1 MTHRWEWEREGQN
14 RKRKQNCFG
23 KILATLPS
31 RNLGSNRCILPYVAR
46 SPLIASPAYFRR
58 AAVVR
63 RSRCGK
69 QTDKDDDGRSLR
81 AWRRFF
87 RDKGMTIGNV
97 QQPLA
102 LSPDANTQ
110 FTTQSRVLISGGCAA
125 VYLMQIFRFK
135 SVHKLHENQR
145 RGPSSRPLGDIQEY
159 LLVDFSCVC
168 GCSACPRALTQD
180 VSRTNAHVPYAI
192 HHCFS
197 RTTSSG
203 RLKDGEARGTPY
215 FHNVN
220 PECSARAHT
229 HTHAIRKT
237 ASSLSR

>member
-1 MTHRWEWEREGQN
+1 MTHRGEWERAGQN

-110 FTTQSRVLISGGCAA
+110 SKHTKSRADFWRLRCRLSNANIPLQIGTQTSRKPTEGTQLKTSGRYSGISVGGFFVCVWVLR
-125 VYLMQIFRFK
+125 L
-135 SVHKLHENQR
+135 
-145 RGPSSRPLGDIQEY
+145 PSSLNTGCVTYKRARPVCHPS
-159 LLVDFSCVC
+159 LLQSHHFV
-168 GCSACPRALTQD
+168 RAFE
-180 VSRTNAHVPYAI
+180 RW
-192 HHCFS
+192 
-197 RTTSSG
+197 
-203 RLKDGEARGTPY
+203 
-215 FHNVN
+215 
-220 PECSARAHT
+220 
-229 HTHAIRKT
+229 
-237 ASSLSR
+237 